1 MIKCKSGSILSP
13 STATRVYLQSKFLT
27 QGLTPSLFR
36 TQMGKAGAL
45 PYLPESFVLAI
56 ASGLKLQNS
65 LDMKDVM
72 LANMMIRNDDSGRG
86 FKVRALF
93 SEANGKLLTPII

>member
-1 MIKCKSGSILSP
+1 MIQCKSGSILSP

-45 PYLPESFVLAI
+45 PFVLESFVLVL
-56 ASGLKLQNS
+56 ASGLKLQKS
-65 LDMKDVM
+65 LDMKDVR
-72 LANMMIRNDDSGRG
+72 LANR
-86 FKVRALF
+86 
-93 SEANGKLLTPII
+93 